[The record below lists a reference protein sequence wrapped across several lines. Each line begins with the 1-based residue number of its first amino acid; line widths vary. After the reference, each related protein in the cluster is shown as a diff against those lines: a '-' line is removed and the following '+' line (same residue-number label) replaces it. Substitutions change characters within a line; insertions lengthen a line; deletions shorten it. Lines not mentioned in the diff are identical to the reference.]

1 LFVALRPPAATRA
14 ALLAAMAR
22 IPGARWQDDGQ
33 LHCTLRFIGEVDR
46 HQAED
51 VAAALGGVRH
61 PAMTLRLGSP
71 GVFERKGRVDTLWVG
86 VKPRDAIEPLHLKI
100 DRALHKAGI
109 PPDARAFVPHITIAR
124 FARGDAD
131 AGRRGPDHR
140 AHRAFVRDRSL
151 RAVRKP
157 ARFGRR
163 ALRNGVPL
171 SPRSNLIERASRGQ
185 DHRGEPIRKGSRP
198 KPTPSLFEIPGGI
211 PRSDPY

>member
-1 LFVALRPPAATRA
+1 VANHRLFVALRPPAATRA

-71 GVFERKGRVDTLWVG
+71 GVFERKGRVDTLWIG

-124 FARGDAD
+124 FARGDAPMPD
-131 AGRRGPDHR
+131 VAGRIT
-140 AHRAFVRDRSL
+140 A
-151 RAVRKP
+151 
-157 ARFGRR
+157 
-163 ALRNGVPL
+163 
-171 SPRSNLIERASRGQ
+171 
-185 DHRGEPIRKGSRP
+185 PIGHSFAIGHFE
-198 KPTPSLFEIPGGI
+198 LFESQLGSEGALYETVSRYPLD
-211 PRSDPY
+211 RT